1 NATNRAMLEITVAQW
16 RMHPTAVGNGLSA
29 VAAMKR
35 AAAAGQPFALILLD
49 AFMPDQAG
57 FAVAEQINNDP
68 PLSGATIMMLTSSD
82 RNGEAARCRDLG
94 IACYLR
100 KPISQAELLDAI
112 RTALG
117 ASKRARPETCLP
129 AETEPRQRTALR
141 ILLAEDN
148 PINQKLAI
156 KALQ

>member
-1 NATNRAMLEITVAQW
+1 WQMR
-16 RMHPTAVGNGLSA
+16 PTAVGNGVSA
-29 VAAMKR
+29 VTAMKR

-49 AFMPDQAG
+49 AFMPDQDG

-68 PLSGATIMMLTSSD
+68 QLNGATIMMLTSSD

-117 ASKRARPETCLP
+117 ASKRVHPETRSP
-129 AETEPRQRTALR
+129 AETEPRPRAALR
-141 ILLAEDN
+141 LLLAEDN

-156 KALQ
+156 KALQKR